1 MDKRKF
7 SPEEKLAIV
16 LEALETGKI
25 TETCKKH
32 GIPPQ
37 LVYEWKNKLKRSAGE
52 VYKRKKPQNN
62 AEIERMNAEAVRM
75 KDVIAEITSE
85 NLQLKKRLGR

>member
-7 SPEEKLAIV
+7 SPEEKLAVV

-25 TETCKKH
+25 TDTCKKH

-37 LVYEWKNKLKRSAGE
+37 LVYDWKAQLKRSGGE
-52 VYKRKKPQNN
+52 VYKRKKTLKNDEEEQLKEEN
-62 AEIERMNAEAVRM
+62 ARLKE
-75 KDVIAEITSE
+75 VIAEITSE
-85 NLQLKKRLGR
+85 NLKLKKTLGR